1 MDEMRLKA
9 LLDTECQKRDSLTE
23 LSYDRPDPLLVAS
36 RYRDERIALIAAL
49 FAYGNAGQIV
59 KFLDSLD
66 FSLIDKS
73 DEEIENSLRDKYYRF
88 QKSED
93 VTALFIA
100 LKRLYGSGETVE
112 SIIYKGYRESQDI
125 RDGLWCLIDRLKE
138 LYPHSSQGYDFLI
151 GKARSNA
158 PFKRYMMYFR
168 WMVRSDNLDMGLWHS
183 IDKKDLIIPL
193 DTHTH
198 KVSLKLRLI
207 NRKSYDMKSALLLTE
222 KLKEFDPDDPVKY
235 DFALYRIGQE
245 GLTDDFSKE
254 SLS

>member
-1 MDEMRLKA
+1 MDDMKLKA
-9 LLDTECQKRDSLTE
+9 LLDIESQKRDSVTE

-36 RYRDERIALIAAL
+36 RYRDERVALISAL

-73 DEEIENSLRDKYYRF
+73 DEEIKEGLRDKYYRF

-93 VTALFIA
+93 VIALFIA
-100 LKRLYGSGETVE
+100 LKRLYENNKTIE
-112 SIIYKGYRESQDI
+112 SVVYEGYKNSRDI
-125 RDGLWCLIDRLKE
+125 KDGLWRLIDELKA
-138 LYPHSSQGYDFLI
+138 LYPHSSQGYDFLT
-151 GKARSNA
+151 GKSRSNA

-168 WMVRSDNLDMGLWHS
+168 WMVRSDNLDMGLWKS
-183 IDKKDLIIPL
+183 IDKRDLIIPL

-198 KVSLKLRLI
+198 KVSLKLGLI
-207 NRKSYDMKSALLLTE
+207 KRKSYDMKAAVLLTE

-245 GLTDDFSKE
+245 GLIDDFNTESK
-254 SLS
+254 S

>member
-1 MDEMRLKA
+1 MDDIRLKI
-9 LLDTECQKRDSLTE
+9 LLDKESCKRDSLIE

-36 RYRDERIALIAAL
+36 RYRDEKIALISAL

-73 DEEIENSLRDKYYRF
+73 DSKIEKGLRDKYYRF
-88 QKSED
+88 QKSQD
-93 VTALFIA
+93 VVAIFKT
-100 LKRLYGSGETVE
+100 LKRLYQSGETIE
-112 SIIYKGYRESQDI
+112 SIVYKGYSKNKDI
-125 RDGLWCLIDRLKE
+125 RDGLWSLINRLKE
-138 LYPHSSQGYDFLI
+138 LYPYSSQGYDFLI
-151 GKARSNA
+151 GKAHSNA

-168 WMVRSDNLDMGLWHS
+168 WMVRSDNLDMGLWQL
-183 IDKKDLIIPL
+183 IDKRDLIIPL

-198 KVSLKLRLI
+198 KVSLKLGLI
-207 NRKSYDMKSALLLTE
+207 DRKSYDMKAALLLTQ

-245 GLTDDFSKE
+245 GIIDNFSKE
-254 SLS
+254 S